1 MKITGVQ
8 FVRSPSP
15 TNDPFATPFGPVQSR
30 RAPQGRFGAKRSF
43 PSTQTS
49 LESKSQSISNLSYSS
64 SIFDASPTISTVRT
78 NDHERSSSEKIFSNR
93 KEEHITQH
101 DIQYNDIQTT
111 EPYSTQFITTESKE
125 TFEESSKQISEENT
139 KTQIVESEKNN
150 FLLKETCIDSSVSQT
165 PVKLQRPSHFRQ
177 TSLSGVEKFSSS
189 LVNLIS
195 QQRDQDTLSNTSQE
209 YKSTSYSTQHN
220 ESSRSQGLSSNLE
233 EHPPDPSF
241 PYSCNTSSSSLGPGS
256 GLCRNISSDKLENAI
271 REE

>member
-15 TNDPFATPFGPVQSR
+15 TNDPFVTPFGPVQSR
-30 RAPQGRFGAKRSF
+30 RAPQGRFGAKWSF

-78 NDHERSSSEKIFSNR
+78 NDHEKSSSENIFSNR

-111 EPYSTQFITTESKE
+111 ELYSTQFITTESKE

-139 KTQIVESEKNN
+139 KTHIIESEKKN

-195 QQRDQDTLSNTSQE
+195 QQRDLDTLSNTSQD

-271 REE
+271 RQE